1 MPVVEGIGRVAAGRR
16 ETSMPHTY
24 PEWVCTDCG
33 ATGVGEIE
41 WINHVAELDCENYEE
56 VS

>member
-1 MPVVEGIGRVAAGRR
+1 MAY
-16 ETSMPHTY
+16 TY

-33 ATGVGEIE
+33 TSGVGEIE
-41 WINHVAELDCENYEE
+41 WQDHSLQTDCQDFEE